1 MIQAYSFLAAFAV
14 QILVLSVLNPARFI
28 RYIRGW
34 TTNFGSGRMADLYPG
49 FDYNRWAS
57 LFATRFRTVNIVIA
71 VLGTWL
77 LFRMFS
83 VIQRPDWADEAT
95 KLTIIYFLLQMS
107 PLILLSLYSV
117 VRYRKLLFQ
126 PTQEAKRKATLE
138 RRGLFDFVSP
148 FAVLVAVL
156 SYLLFIPFAILVDL
170 YVYQSAS
177 LSRYCY
183 QAIGGITLAYAIN
196 AFVIYKMLYGRKSPF
211 VSHEGRARTIG
222 MAVKSS
228 VYGSIAVVWF
238 VVLMSFVTKL
248 ELESWKPF
256 ALSVFLLISALLS
269 SVGWTAPS
277 HKPEVDRLDE
287 SPAS

>member
-1 MIQAYSFLAAFAV
+1 
-14 QILVLSVLNPARFI
+14 
-28 RYIRGW
+28 
-34 TTNFGSGRMADLYPG
+34 MAELYPG

-71 VLGTWL
+71 VLGTLL

-95 KLTIIYFLLQMS
+95 NLTIIYFLLQMS
-107 PLILLSLYSV
+107 PLILLSVYSV

-126 PTQEAKRKATLE
+126 PTQEPKRKATLE

-170 YVYQSAS
+170 YVYQNAS

-196 AFVIYKMLYGRKSPF
+196 AFIIYKMLYGRKSPF

-256 ALSVFLLISALLS
+256 ALSIFLLISALLS

-277 HKPEVDRLDE
+277 HKPEIDRLDE